1 MKMAK
6 GNTKLNEKA
15 KAKAKAIEL
24 AWLVGVKRGVKIE
37 FYSQVKVVKGK
48 GNGKCLVKFLVQD

>member
-15 KAKAKAIEL
+15 KAKAIEL
-24 AWLVGVKRGVKIE
+24 AWLVGVKKGV
-37 FYSQVKVVKGK
+37 
-48 GNGKCLVKFLVQD
+48 